1 AFAEYQR
8 HGRVWIDR
16 FGHRPLRCI
25 LPLDVQAWATRRRAE
40 VEPATVN
47 RELSFLRRVFSV
59 ALANG
64 LVERNPVKA
73 VKFFHEPSGRVRFLT
88 QSARKLICAT
98 ARTRRRGPPTTP
110 RSLTSSEPQAAK
122 SLGRPPHAPTPS

>member
-1 AFAEYQR
+1 
-8 HGRVWIDR
+8 
-16 FGHRPLRCI
+16 
-25 LPLDVQAWATRRRAE
+25 
-40 VEPATVN
+40 
-47 RELSFLRRVFSV
+47 RRVFSV

-122 SLGRPPHAPTPS
+122 SLGRRPHAPTPSRSACAPPLPPPSYLDERGSFRARGVTSRSRGCDADPRDRR